1 MTSDLQPLPRRRF
14 LENGLAA
21 LAGISLGPL
30 FITGAEAKDGSST
43 LPLDRSRIKVLL
55 DSDIGS
61 DIDDA
66 TCLAYLLAQPR
77 CELMG
82 VTIVTGES
90 VRRAELASSLCR
102 AAGADIPIYPG
113 AEKPLLVSQRQP
125 VAEQAV
131 LLGDI
136 SRKRNFP
143 QGQAVDFARDV
154 IRSHPGEI
162 ELLAVGPLTNIALLF
177 ASDPEISGLLRGLT
191 LMCGKFVDY
200 PSPWGLTEWNA
211 VLDPHATAITYRHKC
226 RRHRSVGLDVTL
238 QVAMKPESVAE
249 RFGRHPLLQLVHR
262 FSRDWF
268 ERRELLHFHD
278 ALAAISLFNEDVCA
292 FVPGQVRVALD
303 AGDELGRTL
312 WNRTDAGGPHE
323 VALKVD
329 PELFFKEYFSV
340 FS

>member
-1 MTSDLQPLPRRRF
+1 MTADLQPLPRRRF

-30 FITGAEAKDGSST
+30 LPTGAWAKVGSSAV
-43 LPLDRSRIKVLL
+43 PLERGKIKVLL

-66 TCLAYLLAQPR
+66 TCLAYLLSQPR

-90 VRRAELASSLCR
+90 ERRAEIASSLCH
-102 AAGADIPIYPG
+102 AAGVAVPIYPG
-113 AEKPLLVSQRQP
+113 AEKPLLIPQRQP
-125 VAEQAV
+125 VAEQAT
-131 LLGDI
+131 LLGDL

-143 QGQAVDFARDV
+143 RGQAVDFARDV

-162 ELLAVGPLTNIALLF
+162 ELLAVGPFTNIALLF
-177 ASDPEISGLLRGLT
+177 ASDPEIPGLLRGLT
-191 LMCGKFVDY
+191 LMCGKFMDY

-268 ERRELLHFHD
+268 GRRELLHFHD
-278 ALAAISLFNEDVCA
+278 ALAAISIFDENVCA
-292 FVPGQVRVALD
+292 FESGQVRVALE
-303 AGDELGRTL
+303 AEDEPGRTV
-312 WNRTDAGGPHE
+312 WSRIDAGGPHE

-329 PELFFKEYFSV
+329 PELFFEEYFSV